1 MIDKKYFCVPT
12 TAACREVLYPLCLGD
27 FTYERDYHIARN
39 AYDSYLFF
47 YVREGKGYLEFDGR
61 KYHLS
66 KGQACLI
73 DCYQPHAYGS
83 DSGWEI
89 EWIHFDGRC
98 AGSYY
103 DMIVKQSGNVFSL
116 TERQAAQVLRPLRY
130 MLELLESK
138 ITYKEIWMA
147 KYITDML
154 SFLLGLP
161 DYTLPYTES
170 MTPCERAVSY
180 IRQRFRS
187 NITLQ
192 ELADHVSLDASY
204 FLRLF
209 KRETGLTPHAYLVSV
224 RLQQAGY
231 YLKTTDRPVKE
242 IAYACGFQSVNSFC
256 IAFKKNK
263 GMTPTQYKE
272 RQ

>member
-1 MIDKKYFCVPT
+1 MIEKIYFCVPT

-47 YVREGKGYLEFDGR
+47 YVREGKGY
-61 KYHLS
+61 
-66 KGQACLI
+66 
-73 DCYQPHAYGS
+73 S

>member
-1 MIDKKYFCVPT
+1 MIEKIYFCVPT

-147 KYITDML
+147 KYITC
-154 SFLLGLP
+154 LL
-161 DYTLPYTES
+161 YTSPS
-170 MTPCERAVSY
+170 PR
-180 IRQRFRS
+180 
-187 NITLQ
+187 
-192 ELADHVSLDASY
+192 D
-204 FLRLF
+204 
-209 KRETGLTPHAYLVSV
+209 
-224 RLQQAGY
+224 
-231 YLKTTDRPVKE
+231 
-242 IAYACGFQSVNSFC
+242 
-256 IAFKKNK
+256 
-263 GMTPTQYKE
+263 
-272 RQ
+272 

>member
-1 MIDKKYFCVPT
+1 
-12 TAACREVLYPLCLGD
+12 
-27 FTYERDYHIARN
+27 
-39 AYDSYLFF
+39 
-47 YVREGKGYLEFDGR
+47 
-61 KYHLS
+61 
-66 KGQACLI
+66 
-73 DCYQPHAYGS
+73 
-83 DSGWEI
+83 
-89 EWIHFDGRC
+89 
-98 AGSYY
+98 
-103 DMIVKQSGNVFSL
+103 MIVKQSGNVFSL

-154 SFLLGLP
+154 SFLLGMP